1 MESARRIANAAI
13 SDLREHTEGPA
24 TKRRRVEETYSDD
37 EEQTEEV
44 GDGGIEDPLSSCVRQ
59 VPSAQGDDI
68 LANSTIFS
76 QSPEGDQAYQGSES
90 RDEINDEEKEVEKSY
105 FDAEAVAE
113 QELGDKNGEVSIVRA
128 KIIGG
133 VAIAGKTVQVMTNY
147 FVSYSNVVIGQ
158 VTHHPS
164 VGSEAWVVQ
173 EEKKLVASDGTVYLR
188 LVAKAEGRISVGTL
202 LAQILC

>member
-1 MESARRIANAAI
+1 MERNRPLKSARRIADAAI
-13 SDLREHTEGPA
+13 SDLRQHKEGLA
-24 TKRRRVEETYSDD
+24 SKRRRVEETYSDD

-76 QSPEGDQAYQGSES
+76 QSPEGDQAYQSSES

-105 FDAEAVAE
+105 FDAEAVDE
-113 QELGDKNGEVSIVRA
+113 QELGDKDGEDSIYIVRA

-133 VAIAGKTVQVMTNY
+133 VAISGKTVQVMTNY
-147 FVSYSNVVIGQ
+147 FVSYSNVVIG
-158 VTHHPS
+158 
-164 VGSEAWVVQ
+164 
-173 EEKKLVASDGTVYLR
+173 
-188 LVAKAEGRISVGTL
+188 
-202 LAQILC
+202 

>member
-1 MESARRIANAAI
+1 MAI
-13 SDLREHTEGPA
+13 SDLRQHKEGPA

-37 EEQTEEV
+37 EEQAEEV
-44 GDGGIEDPLSSCVRQ
+44 GDGGIEDPLSSCVMQ

-76 QSPEGDQAYQGSES
+76 QSPEGDQAYQSSES

-113 QELGDKNGEVSIVRA
+113 QELGDLFYKDGEVSIVKA

-133 VAIAGKTVQVMTNY
+133 VAISGKTVQVLFNY
-147 FVSYSNVVIGQ
+147 FVKN
-158 VTHHPS
+158 
-164 VGSEAWVVQ
+164 
-173 EEKKLVASDGTVYLR
+173 
-188 LVAKAEGRISVGTL
+188 L
-202 LAQILC
+202 LF